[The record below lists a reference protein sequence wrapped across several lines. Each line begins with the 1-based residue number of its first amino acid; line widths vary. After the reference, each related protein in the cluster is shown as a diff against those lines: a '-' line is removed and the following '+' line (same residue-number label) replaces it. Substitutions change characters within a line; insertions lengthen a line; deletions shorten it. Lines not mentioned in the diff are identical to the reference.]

1 MKRLFLLLLVLG
13 AVWSADV
20 SVSAN
25 YDDMPAH
32 TSFYFSTSQRFT
44 ADMSCA
50 VQGKVLSGTPCDG
63 TAIVCVG
70 TNMTLTPIL
79 SGRWAVGSSLNI
91 LAPYYP
97 PCDRCPNMQDYT
109 AKSEENVK
117 WLSNSMFDSYSVDT
131 GGYATGITYLGNPG
145 ISLYNELGTF
155 HAQSTD
161 YLIYLDQPQPNSSK
175 KGYGNVFCKGRW
187 EVRIGPRGD
196 GGEMSTP
203 PSSSYTE
210 HFTTEGD
217 RIIHV
222 LLSNVKCFA
231 AFVKHP
237 TDVDNPSSFNLNF
250 FGYNAP
256 SIPNV
261 IEESTI
267 RVVNIQPGLD
277 ITGVRAERSSGST
290 YLLRITVR
298 NTGDVRE
305 QVTAVHPI
313 SGSAHPAGGLDCM
326 LYGWFCSGDNGFN
339 EYINPGDSHDL
350 YVTYSGTLSGD
361 IFRLDYESPDPTC
374 SASTT
379 WNTTVNI
386 PPGGGITRCEIQP
399 MGLALTPYEIHEWSV
414 TCYNAIG
421 AVVPCVGDDWSFD
434 RINGGFISKSSR
446 NAIGYVTETSCLLP
460 TPACA
465 DYITYRTGSVMCAG
479 RITSYPPE
487 DSRDPNSFVC
497 DLTPD
502 SANLNVGDSQD
513 FTVNCSMEGTP
524 VSPTRAD
531 YDTVNGLDGSLTGE
545 TTRGVTFTAT
555 TESEGDVQVIAWYTS
570 PFDPTLRGAID
581 WSHVIVGNIT
591 NQTTNETAQENET
604 PSEGVL
610 CVINPSVI
618 SPAYPS
624 MSGTVVIKCGPS
636 GNETCDGVSWSAESA
651 TVSGDNYGA
660 VYTVRSDA
668 RPGTGRIMA
677 TIDTDP
683 HHEGPEGNCEA
694 VLRIQEPECI
704 IIS

>member
-1 MKRLFLLLLVLG
+1 MKRVTCIALFLLFLG
-13 AVWSADV
+13 LSFAATYSTTANFEDGYVERSDEDFRTGISFKTDYTCSIVSGKSIGTGDPCKGEAQVCTGSTIRIRPYVIEKWATGGNLQIDSLYPFCRHPEDMENYTTKTENKIVWINSVFYDQHSNDWLEQIHEGSDGEALYNSLGGNFPAQSVDYYREVGELPYTAKKGYADV
-20 SVSAN
+20 I
-25 YDDMPAH
+25 
-32 TSFYFSTSQRFT
+32 
-44 ADMSCA
+44 C
-50 VQGKVLSGTPCDG
+50 K
-63 TAIVCVG
+63 
-70 TNMTLTPIL
+70 
-79 SGRWAVGSSLNI
+79 GRWAV
-91 LAPYYP
+91 
-97 PCDRCPNMQDYT
+97 
-109 AKSEENVK
+109 
-117 WLSNSMFDSYSVDT
+117 SVE
-131 GGYATGITYLGNPG
+131 
-145 ISLYNELGTF
+145 S
-155 HAQSTD
+155 
-161 YLIYLDQPQPNSSK
+161 
-175 KGYGNVFCKGRW
+175 
-187 EVRIGPRGD
+187 RGD
-196 GGEMSTP
+196 GGDMSSP
-203 PSSSYTE
+203 PTYYEET
-210 HFTTEGD
+210 FTTEG
-217 RIIHV
+217 RRTIRFS
-222 LLSNVKCFA
+222 LQNVECFA
-231 AFVKHP
+231 AVVKHP
-237 TDVDNPSSFNLNF
+237 VDSGTDCFRLYVFAH
-250 FGYNAP
+250 NAP
-256 SIPNV
+256 SIPTVTESSV
-261 IEESTI
+261 IS
-267 RVVNIQPGLD
+267 VVNIQPGLD

-374 SASTT
+374 NASTT

-386 PPGGGITRCEIQP
+386 PPGDGITRCEIQP

-479 RITSYPPE
+479 RIISYPPE

-524 VSPTRAD
+524 ASPTRAD

-570 PFDPTLRGAID
+570 PSDPTLRGAID

-668 RPGTGRIMA
+668 RSGTGRITA

-694 VLRIQEPECI
+694 VLQIQEPECI